1 MGGRL
6 TAFAVV
12 EDAGFHDSTRA
23 QTLCAGLTAGD
34 VRLADRAYTDFSFLD
49 GLRARG
55 VFFVVRQ
62 KTNMR
67 LKCVR
72 RPPSTPGVKNRQPGR
87 PRTRSPRP
95 TTLHKRRYPPLPYPA
110 APSKMQLVRPIRRLC
125 RLPPDFFSATESR
138 DVPLMLF

>member
-72 RPPSTPGVKNRQPGR
+72 RPPSTPGVKNRHMRGGEKSQPRRSVHIR
-87 PRTRSPRP
+87 PSSVLRTGAPARP
-95 TTLHKRRYPPLPYPA
+95 AGLRFPP
-110 APSKMQLVRPIRRLC
+110 
-125 RLPPDFFSATESR
+125 
-138 DVPLMLF
+138 